1 MVFLEP
7 IGTQYFSCSRVMH
20 QHLNMGRHAQDLL
33 YTVQTDP
40 DTLYS
45 LAALRHSKLFLSKTN
60 AQSEHTH
67 LLLLLLCGDA
77 GAAAN
82 PGPHRSPVSVLNLR
96 KFRHSTPVSPHARP
110 PSLSFIFCC
119 SKASLD
125 FQTPTC
131 SSFTPSFP
139 FSPTRV
145 PSQSFIVSSP
155 LPVPLPLTILVD
167 KATYPN

>member
-1 MVFLEP
+1 MSVCLLYRDNQTTRQEKTRRENKDKRHIAWDMVFLEP

-45 LAALRHSKLFLSKTN
+45 PAALRHSKLFLSKTN

-77 GAAAN
+77 GAVAN
-82 PGPHRSPVSVLNLR
+82 PGPYRSLIR
-96 KFRHSTPVSPHARP
+96 A
-110 PSLSFIFCC
+110 
-119 SKASLD
+119 
-125 FQTPTC
+125 
-131 SSFTPSFP
+131 
-139 FSPTRV
+139 
-145 PSQSFIVSSP
+145 
-155 LPVPLPLTILVD
+155 
-167 KATYPN
+167 